1 MGNVCCLGV
10 VCYSVSLFC
19 LVCLVDC
26 LIAVLWVLVNCTFR
40 FVLWFVVGLVLL
52 YLIALL
58 FGWVVGCVVDS
69 LVSWLVVG
77 CDALFGL
84 CYCFGVWIRLC

>member
-1 MGNVCCLGV
+1 MGNACCLGV

-40 FVLWFVVGLVLL
+40 FVLWFVGVSIVVFDCFVVWVG
-52 YLIALL
+52 
-58 FGWVVGCVVDS
+58 G
-69 LVSWLVVG
+69 
-77 CDALFGL
+77 
-84 CYCFGVWIRLC
+84 GVCG